1 MRHIYFLFFD
11 SKNTCYHSARC
22 IVGAW
27 CVAMVT
33 VVRSFLIGVFADILL
48 AVFDKA
54 YNFGDIFTWLVS
66 TINVLLEIIEKDKM
80 ALRE

>member
-11 SKNTCYHSARC
+11 VKNTCYHSAHYIIETWC
-22 IVGAW
+22 I
-27 CVAMVT
+27 AMVT
-33 VVRSFLIGVFADILL
+33 VVQSYLIGVFADILL